1 MKRTWTLIA
10 LSALMISGMSNC
22 GAYTPAPDPGNDLSF
37 QNVTEASGQ
46 TETKSEEE
54 PTVSASETVR
64 TETKKATAQNSAQ
77 TVKSDTGKP
86 AAPTEPE
93 ETEFP
98 EIRTNENGDVIL
110 PEV

>member
-1 MKRTWTLIA
+1 MKRTLKIIA
-10 LSALMISGMSNC
+10 MSALMISGLSNC
-22 GAYTPAPDPGNDLSF
+22 GAYMPAPDSGNDLSF

-46 TETKSEEE
+46 TEKKSEQE
-54 PTVSASETVR
+54 TTGSASETVR

-86 AAPTEPE
+86 TASTEPE
-93 ETEFP
+93 KTEYP
-98 EIRTNENGDVIL
+98 AIRTNENGDVIL